1 MLQSLSIRDIV
12 IIDRLDLVFKDGLCV
27 LTGETGAG
35 KSILLDAL
43 GLVIGRRGERTLVR
57 QGADKAIVSAEFV
70 LSSDHKVWDLLTDQ
84 GLDEGRADGL
94 LVLRRIVSAD
104 GKSRA
109 FLNDQPVSIGLL
121 GDVGDNLVEIHG
133 QHDDRGLLNPRGHKA
148 LLDAFGGLG
157 GLGGLVAAVRRAHDA
172 LVSARDD
179 RHREEAALAA
189 ARADEEFL
197 RYNLEELSTLGPEE
211 GEEERLAAR
220 RTLMMKGEKLRGG
233 LDEVLTD
240 LTSEGGADALLRGAM
255 RRLERGVSDLGE
267 TIEPVLDSLERAAI
281 EAGEAIARL
290 EQIIGDLDFDPRELE
305 TTEERLF
312 ALRAAARKHQ
322 CQVDDLPA
330 LLEDFSRRIGD
341 LDQGEDRLNAL
352 FDAEKRAQA
361 AFEAAVGDLSTARR
375 EAARRLAVAVNEELG
390 PLKLDKARFDVGIIA
405 LDPSEWGEGGGERV
419 EFQVATNP
427 GAPFGPLM
435 KIASGG
441 EQSRF
446 ILALK
451 VVLARQGS
459 APTLIFDEVDRGVG
473 GAVAEA
479 VGERLARLSGGAQ
492 VLVVTHS
499 PQVAA
504 AGRHHWR
511 IAKQEGETGVVTTRV
526 VPLDRD
532 ERKEE
537 IARMLA
543 GARITD
549 EARAAAAQLMRG
561 DMSNEEMA

>member
-43 GLVIGRRGERTLVR
+43 GLVIGRRGERALVR
-57 QGADKAIVSAEFV
+57 QGTDKAIVSAEFA
-70 LSSDHKVWDLLTDQ
+70 LSSDHKVWDQLADQ
-84 GLDEGRADGL
+84 GLDDGRADGL

-121 GDVGDNLVEIHG
+121 GDIGDNLVEIHG

-157 GLGGLVAAVRRAHDA
+157 GLVTAVRRAHEA
-172 LVSARDD
+172 LASARDD
-179 RHREEAALAA
+179 RHREEAALAT

-197 RYNLEELSTLGPEE
+197 RYNLEELSTLAPEE
-211 GEEERLAAR
+211 GEEEQLAAR

-233 LDEVLTD
+233 LNEVLTE
-240 LTSEGGADALLRGAM
+240 LTSEGGADALLRGAT

-267 TIEPVLDSLERAAI
+267 AMDPVLESLERAAI

-290 EQIIGDLDFDPRELE
+290 EQIIEDLDFDPLELE
-305 TTEERLF
+305 ATEERLF
-312 ALRAAARKHQ
+312 ALRAAARKHH

-352 FDAEKRAQA
+352 LDAEKRAHA
-361 AFEAAVGDLSTARR
+361 TFEAAVGELSAARR

-390 PLKLDKARFDVGIIA
+390 PLKLDKARFDVGITA

-511 IAKQEGETGVVTTRV
+511 IAKQEGDAGVVTTRV

-561 DMSNEEMA
+561 DMSNEELA

>member
-1 MLQSLSIRDIV
+1 MLQSLSIKDIV

-43 GLVIGRRGERTLVR
+43 GLVMGRRGERALVR
-57 QGADKAIVSAEFV
+57 QGADKGIVSAEFAIA
-70 LSSDHKVWDLLTDQ
+70 SDHEVWDRLAEQ
-84 GLDEGRADGL
+84 GLDEGRADGMM
-94 LVLRRIVSAD
+94 VLRRILSTD

-109 FLNDQPVSIGLL
+109 FLNDQPVSVGLL
-121 GDVGDNLVEIHG
+121 GEVGDSLVEIHG

-157 GLGGLVAAVRRAHDA
+157 GQVTGVRRAHDA
-172 LVSARDD
+172 LLSAREE
-179 RHREEAALAA
+179 RLREEAALAE

-197 RYNLEELSTLGPEE
+197 RYNLDELSTLAPEE

-220 RTLMMKGEKLRGG
+220 RTMMMKGEKLRGG
-233 LDEVLTD
+233 LEEVLAD

-267 TIEPVLDSLERAAI
+267 TMEPVLDALERSAI

-290 EQIIGDLDFDPRELE
+290 EQIIGDLDFDPLELE
-305 TTEERLF
+305 ATEERLF
-312 ALRAAARKHQ
+312 ALRAAGRKHQ
-322 CQVDDLPA
+322 CQVDALPV
-330 LLEDFSRRIGD
+330 LLEDFEKRIGD

-352 FDAEKRAQA
+352 LDAENRAHGV
-361 AFEAAVGDLSTARR
+361 FEQVVGALSVARVDV
-375 EAARRLAVAVNEELG
+375 ARRLADAVNEELG
-390 PLKLDKARFDVGIIA
+390 PLKLDKARFDVGITT
-405 LDPSEWGEGGGERV
+405 LDPSDWGEGGGERV

-504 AGRHHWR
+504 AGRHHWL
-511 IAKQEGETGVVTTRV
+511 IAKEEAEPGIMTTRV
-526 VPLDRD
+526 VPLGDD
-532 ERKEE
+532 ERREE

-549 EARAAAAQLMRG
+549 EARAAATQLLRRDHNG
-561 DMSNEEMA
+561 RVPV

>member
-43 GLVIGRRGERTLVR
+43 GLVIGRRGERSLVR
-57 QGADKAIVSAEFV
+57 QGTDKAIVSAEFA
-70 LSSDHKVWDLLTDQ
+70 LSPDHRVWEQLAEQ

-94 LVLRRIVSAD
+94 LVLRRILSAD

-157 GLGGLVAAVRRAHDA
+157 GLVTAVRRAHDA
-172 LVSARDD
+172 LVSAQSD
-179 RHREEAALAA
+179 RQREEDALAA

-197 RYNLEELSTLGPEE
+197 RYNLEELSSLAPEE

-233 LDEVLTD
+233 LNEVLTD

-267 TIEPVLDSLERAAI
+267 TMEPVLDSLERAAI

-352 FDAEKRAQA
+352 LDAEKRAQA
-361 AFEAAVGDLSTARR
+361 AFEQAVGDLSAARR

-390 PLKLDKARFDVGIIA
+390 PLKLDKARFDVGVMA

-435 KIASGG
+435 RIASGG

-479 VGERLARLSGGAQ
+479 VGDRLARLSGGAQ

-561 DMSNEEMA
+561 DMSNEELA

>member
-12 IIDRLDLVFKDGLCV
+12 IIDRLDLVFRGGLCV

-57 QGADKAIVSAEFV
+57 QGADKAIVSAEFA
-70 LSSDHKVWDLLTDQ
+70 LSPDHKVWEQLADQ
-84 GLDEGRADGL
+84 GLDEGRDGGM
-94 LVLRRIVSAD
+94 LVLRRVLSAD

-157 GLGGLVAAVRRAHDA
+157 GLVTAVRRAHNA
-172 LVSARDD
+172 LVSAQSE

-189 ARADEEFL
+189 SRADEEFL
-197 RYNLEELSTLGPEE
+197 RYNLEELSTLAPEE

-267 TIEPVLDSLERAAI
+267 TMEPVLDSLERAAI

-341 LDQGEDRLNAL
+341 LDQGEDRLHAL
-352 FDAEKRAQA
+352 LDAEKRAQA
-361 AFEAAVGDLSTARR
+361 AFERSVGDLSAARAD
-375 EAARRLAVAVNEELG
+375 AARRLAVAVNEELG

-405 LDPSEWGEGGGERV
+405 LDPPEWGEGGGERV

-511 IAKQEGETGVVTTRV
+511 IAKQEGETGTVTTRV

-561 DMSNEEMA
+561 DKSDEEMA